1 MMPSGICYN
10 LNHLLFRNKRWIKY
24 LGSFS
29 PFILTSK
36 YTPLLFFTCVLFFFC
51 IEFIDALFKSF
62 KKLKKNQ
69 PSLIQILMVLI
80 IIYSFSIL
88 TWSFNF
94 NSLRSTIKGM
104 RACVNKK
111 KPWNLDFMGFSSFL
125 KWCEERD
132 LNPHWKHFQ
141 QAPQTCASANS
152 AILAYLSLHTTRFII
167 PILTSFCKYFLK
179 ILPLFL

>member
-80 IIYSFSIL
+80 IIYSFSIP
-88 TWSFNF
+88 TWSFKFNF
-94 NSLRSTIKGM
+94 HCRQIPISK
-104 RACVNKK
+104 NKK
-111 KPWNLDFMGFSSFL
+111 SPENLISWAFHHFLNGARKGTWTLTGNTSNRPLKPARLPIPPSSHI
-125 KWCEERD
+125 C
-132 LNPHWKHFQ
+132 
-141 QAPQTCASANS
+141 
-152 AILAYLSLHTTRFII
+152 RFIRQD
-167 PILTSFCKYFLK
+167 LLY
-179 ILPLFL
+179 LFSRHFASTF